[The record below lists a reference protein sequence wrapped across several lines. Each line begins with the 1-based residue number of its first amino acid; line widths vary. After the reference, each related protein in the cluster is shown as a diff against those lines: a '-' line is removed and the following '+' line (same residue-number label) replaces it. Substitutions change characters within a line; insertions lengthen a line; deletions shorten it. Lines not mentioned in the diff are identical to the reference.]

1 MLDQNHIDNEWRP
14 ARSGATDDILNP
26 ATGAVIGTAPASDA
40 ADVDDAVAAAARAFP
55 EWSAKTPRERS
66 EAIHELARRIG
77 ADIENLSAIESENVG
92 KPVSIMEF
100 EMDLTLDNWKFFAAA
115 GRFLEGRAAGEYMA
129 GYTSMLR
136 REALGVIGSIAPW
149 NYPLNMATWKVAP
162 ALAVGNTVVLKP
174 SELTPYTALRLA
186 ELASDVLPPGVLN
199 VVCGQGETAGVALVA
214 HPDVAMVS
222 LTGSVAAGKAIAKA
236 SSETLKRVHLELG
249 GKAPVVVFDDAD
261 AAAVAAGVRAAGYYN
276 SGQDC
281 TAACRVIAG
290 PRVHDDLVAALQA
303 EVSQIPFGD
312 PTDADTEVGPVVSAE
327 QLDRVRGMVDR
338 AVEGGAEAAVGGHAR
353 EGAGFFYEPSVI
365 VNVAQD
371 SEIAQREVFG
381 PVVTVQRAPD
391 EETLLAW
398 ANGVDYG
405 LAASVWTRDVGRAMR
420 MAAGLRFGTVWVND
434 HIPIMSEMPHGGFK
448 QSGYGKDMSIY
459 SIESYTELKH
469 VMISHS

>member
-1 MLDQNHIDNEWRP
+1 MPWRP
-14 ARSGATDDILNP
+14 PRG
-26 ATGAVIGTAPASDA
+26 
-40 ADVDDAVAAAARAFP
+40 AFP

-66 EAIHELARRIG
+66 EAIHELARRIE

-100 EMDLTLDNWKFFAAA
+100 EMDLTLDNWKFFASA

-136 REALGVIGSIAPW
+136 REPLGVIGSIAPW

-162 ALAVGNTVVLKP
+162 ALTVGNTVVLKP

-186 ELASDVLPPGVLN
+186 ELAADVLPPGVLN

-290 PRVHDDLVAALQA
+290 PKVHDDVVAALQA
-303 EVSQIPFGD
+303 EVSEIPFGD

-327 QLDRVRGMVDR
+327 QLERVSGMVSRAKDAGAEVLTSAIGPRRRRLLLRPVDRRRPGAGQRDR
-338 AVEGGAEAAVGGHAR
+338 AARGVRAGRHRAAGARRGDAPRVGQRRRLRPGRLGVDHRRRPGHAHGR
-353 EGAGFFYEPSVI
+353 
-365 VNVAQD
+365 
-371 SEIAQREVFG
+371 
-381 PVVTVQRAPD
+381 RAC
-391 EETLLAW
+391 
-398 ANGVDYG
+398 
-405 LAASVWTRDVGRAMR
+405 ASAPCG
-420 MAAGLRFGTVWVND
+420 
-434 HIPIMSEMPHGGFK
+434 
-448 QSGYGKDMSIY
+448 
-459 SIESYTELKH
+459 
-469 VMISHS
+469 